1 MKQPKDGYIARSKGE
16 FHYEGVRARHIT
28 GFPGYAVT
36 VDGRVLSF
44 KGLKPRVLRPADNK
58 GYLLACLSMQA
69 KTYGR
74 LVHRLVAQAFIPNP
88 EGKPEVNHKDSNR
101 KNNKV
106 ENLEWMTPKENT
118 DHSKSGPAMQ
128 GVTDVRFLLSNLQ
141 FDVQSRNSSAAA
153 HVLSILR
160 EGGTIYDAVKHVPG
174 VKLKR
179 KFVESL
185 DVKTKRYLRQQGVL
199 Y

>member
-1 MKQPKDGYIARSKGE
+1 MQQPKDGYTSRSKGE
-16 FHYEGVRARHIT
+16 FHYEGVRARHIK

-36 VDGRVLSF
+36 VDGRILSF

-58 GYLLACLSMQA
+58 GYLLACLSMRG

-88 EGKPEVNHKDSNR
+88 EGKPEVNHKDSDR

-106 ENLEWMTPKENT
+106 ENLEWMTAKENT
-118 DHSKSGPAMQ
+118 DHSKSGRAMQ
-128 GVTDVRFLLSNLQ
+128 EITDVRALLSNLQ
-141 FDVQSRNSSAAA
+141 FDALSRNSPARGY
-153 HVLSILR
+153 VLSILR
-160 EGGTIYDAVKHVPG
+160 EGGTIYDAVKQVPG

-179 KFVESL
+179 EFVKSL

>member
-1 MKQPKDGYIARSKGE
+1 MKQRKGTCAERRTGE
-16 FHYEGVRARHIT
+16 FLYEGVRAKPIK

-36 VDGRVLSF
+36 IDGRVLSF
-44 KGLKPRVLRPADNK
+44 KGRKPRELRPADNK
-58 GYLLACLSMQA
+58 GYLLACLSMNA

-118 DHSKSGPAMQ
+118 AHSKSGPAMQ
-128 GVTDVRFLLSNLQ
+128 EKADVRLLLANLEFEPQ
-141 FDVQSRNSSAAA
+141 CRVNTEVRA
-153 HVLSILR
+153 LYILR
-160 EGGTIYDAVKHVPG
+160 EGGTIYDVVKHIPG
-174 VKLKR
+174 VKLKAE
-179 KFVESL
+179 FVKGL
-185 DVKTKRYLRQQGVL
+185 DIKTRRFLRQQGVL
-199 Y
+199 F